1 MKYYQ
6 ILFFTLFILDSV
18 NLGQVNAIRCAQN
31 CWFGPVEPGSK
42 HPFTV
47 PCDTIEVDPQTTE
60 CTVAIALRLSENVL
74 LGVVDTRPRITNK
87 SATLTTLLDFNV
99 HSTVSMIN
107 YTCSTT
113 DDCDQEFVL
122 QSVGSSKWSQLNA
135 TKTREKVVALLIDES
150 FTVKNFTCAHDVTC
164 ESFYENCQADYIQE
178 SLSPH
183 SNTTKFDNN
192 YKCIINHL
200 TEIAIFDYYTL
211 PDRNHT
217 TVTEVMCNRDHCNE
231 RETVQQALNIIQNEF
246 PLPLNYSQFMP
257 DE

>member
-1 MKYYQ
+1 MKYYHV
-6 ILFFTLFILDSV
+6 LLVAFFILCQKNVD
-18 NLGQVNAIRCAQN
+18 QVSAIRCAQN

-47 PCDTIEVDPQTTE
+47 PCDTIEIDPQTTE
-60 CTVAIALRLSENVL
+60 CTAAIAIRLSDNSL
-74 LGVVDTRPRITNK
+74 IGIVDTRPRITNM

-113 DDCDQEFVL
+113 DDCDQQFVL
-122 QSVGSSKWSQLNA
+122 QSVGSSKWSQLNV
-135 TKTREKVVALLIDES
+135 TRTREKVVALLIDES

-164 ESFYENCQADYIQE
+164 KSFYENCQADYIQQ
-178 SLSPH
+178 SLSPQ

-200 TEIAIFDYYTL
+200 TEIAIFDYYTY

-231 RETVQQALNIIQNEF
+231 RETVQRVFEIIQDEF
-246 PLPLNYSQFMP
+246 TLPLNYTQFIP
-257 DE
+257 AK